1 MAAIRSTIL
10 QVSCSWNVMDT
21 RHRSILL
28 SDDSS
33 RALLQARFA
42 FRRSVGAPATSP
54 LATEGDADLSATAVP
69 PPLKKKKALE
79 LETAFRCPVCKHDG
93 SVECR
98 IDLRRKAAPASCWAC
113 EARYAARADALTEA
127 VDVYGE
133 WVDECERAR
142 SSGRRWRWRRPGPR
156 RRCHDGGCVIVLIPS
171 ALEFVAE
178 LAPDFFFFF
187 LFLQTIRLQIGG
199 TDTRVIM

>member
-1 MAAIRSTIL
+1 
-10 QVSCSWNVMDT
+10 MDT

-42 FRRSVGAPATSP
+42 CRRSIGAPAAASAMP
-54 LATEGDADLSATAVP
+54 TEGDADLSATAAAP
-69 PPLKKKKALE
+69 LLLKKKAPHARARAR

-98 IDLRRKAAPASCWAC
+98 IDLRRKAAAAACWAC
-113 EARYAARADALTEA
+113 EARYATRADALTEA

-142 SSGRRWRWRRPGPR
+142 SGGSGGVGVGGLDR
-156 RRCHDGGCVIVLIPS
+156 DGDAMMVD
-171 ALEFVAE
+171 A
-178 LAPDFFFFF
+178 
-187 LFLQTIRLQIGG
+187 
-199 TDTRVIM
+199 